1 MFSDIFGALERF
13 ARARRLSLAPQWDAD
28 VRGDVP
34 SDLSS
39 DLPGDAATL
48 EIVRTGLGWDRP
60 IQVTDRPRA
69 DEFPLLVHDPQ
80 HGWATALQWIGEEEM
95 ALAGVAGGRAGDS
108 STLTWSAG
116 QSYFTV
122 DLPNPLG
129 TQDVSAFG
137 IFSSAIKRRGRVLI
151 IAGIATIFANILTL
165 ATSLYAMQLYDRVIP
180 LASFETLFVLTAGVL
195 FALILDLILRSLR
208 AILIEAEAQN
218 IDKEVSE
225 FFFAR
230 AQAIRLDARP
240 QGIGTM
246 AAQIQGQEQ
255 IRQVMSASSLFV
267 FADLPFAVFFIL
279 VIASIGGSIAL
290 VPIISLPVAI
300 LFAIVLAMIIR
311 KGAERAQVT
320 GNQKNGMLVEMLDAS
335 ETVKANLGGWQMIGR
350 WNRLIRDVH
359 HFEDPVK
366 RASAVSGTLFSG
378 LQQATYV
385 AVMGF
390 GAFLA
395 ATGEITTGGLLA
407 CSIIVGRINGPLI
420 AQLPNLIVQWGYARS
435 SLKALDMLLQF
446 PVERTS
452 SSGGLRPDSSGGSLS
467 VKDASFAYDDGPPA
481 LQIEGLEI
489 KPGERVALIGGV
501 GAGKSTLLKMLAGL
515 YSPQSGSVALG
526 GIELGQIAED
536 ALRRHVGYHS
546 QNARLVR
553 GSLRESL
560 TMGLGHIDDEALIA
574 TAKATGLETLF
585 ADQKRGLDIQMAEG
599 GAGLS
604 GGQRALVGINRLIH
618 AGPRIWLLDEPTA
631 ALDVASEK
639 AALDAIDA
647 ALGENDILVLA
658 THKVS
663 LIERFT
669 CVVVMANGRVVGSES
684 SADFLRKVRERTGGA
699 KATGN
704 APHTGGAGLI
714 TTQIGKGQGGGKK
727 P

>member
-1 MFSDIFGALERF
+1 
-13 ARARRLSLAPQWDAD
+13 
-28 VRGDVP
+28 
-34 SDLSS
+34 
-39 DLPGDAATL
+39 
-48 EIVRTGLGWDRP
+48 
-60 IQVTDRPRA
+60 
-69 DEFPLLVHDPQ
+69 
-80 HGWATALQWIGEEEM
+80 
-95 ALAGVAGGRAGDS
+95 
-108 STLTWSAG
+108 
-116 QSYFTV
+116 
-122 DLPNPLG
+122 
-129 TQDVSAFG
+129 
-137 IFSSAIKRRGRVLI
+137 
-151 IAGIATIFANILTL
+151 
-165 ATSLYAMQLYDRVIP
+165 
-180 LASFETLFVLTAGVL
+180 VLTAGGL
-195 FALILDLILRSLR
+195 CALGLDLILRSLR

-267 FADLPFAVFFIL
+267 FADLPFAIFFIL
-279 VIASIGGSIAL
+279 VIATFGGSIAL
-290 VPIISLPVAI
+290 VPVISLPIAI
-300 LFAIVLAMIIR
+300 LLAVLLAMIIR

-335 ETVKANLGGWQMIGR
+335 ETVKANLGGWQMVSR
-350 WNRLIRDVH
+350 WNRLIREVH

-390 GAFLA
+390 GAYLA
-395 ATGEITTGGLLA
+395 ATGQITTGGLLA

-446 PVERTS
+446 PVERTTET
-452 SSGGLRPDSSGGSLS
+452 GGLRPDTSGGSLS
-467 VKDASFAYDDGPPA
+467 AKDVSFAYDEGPPA
-481 LQIEGLEI
+481 LQIEQIQI

-501 GAGKSTLLKMLAGL
+501 GAGKSTLLKVLAGL
-515 YSPQSGSVALG
+515 YSPQAGSVAMN
-526 GIELGQIAED
+526 GIDLGQIAED
-536 ALRRHVGYHS
+536 AVRRQIGYLS

-560 TMGLGHIDDEALIA
+560 TMGLGHIDDETLIA

-585 ADQKRGLDIQMAEG
+585 ADQKRGLDIQMQEG
-599 GAGLS
+599 GGGLS

-631 ALDVASEK
+631 ALDVSSEK
-639 AALDAIDA
+639 AALDAIEE
-647 ALGENDILVLA
+647 ALGADDILVLA
-658 THKVS
+658 THKIS
-663 LIERFT
+663 LIERFSR
-669 CVVVMANGRVVGSES
+669 VVVMANGRIVGSEP
-684 SADFLRKVRERTGGA
+684 SADFLRKVRDRTG
-699 KATGN
+699 
-704 APHTGGAGLI
+704 APKPSQAGAGMI
-714 TTQIGKGQGGGKK
+714 TTTIGKGKK